1 MSSNT
6 ERSVEIAIGRRR
18 WNIAS
23 DDDYLS
29 RLGTDF
35 EPQTVALLDTLF
47 SSESVV
53 LDVGANIGCTSIL
66 FGQRARRV
74 IAFEPSPTTFRYLQ
88 RNIGGAELRN
98 VELHNFALGA
108 TEGASQLT
116 FAASNRSGGFVSDK
130 TRTSAG
136 HVTESIAIRR
146 LDDIAGNLAL
156 DALDLIK
163 LDVEGFER
171 SVLEG
176 APATLARF
184 RPAAAIELNHWC
196 LNALQRICVP
206 DFLDYLSATFP
217 VLLAVEGDR
226 YLDIKDAGERYIVMY
241 HHINHFQYV
250 NLVGAFSTDQL
261 ARFLARY
268 RHSS

>member
-1 MSSNT
+1 MSPNT

-47 SSESVV
+47 SSGSVV

-66 FGQRARRV
+66 FGERARRV
-74 IAFEPSPTTFRYLQ
+74 IAFEPSPTTFQYLH
-88 RNIGGAELRN
+88 RNIGNARLRN
-98 VELHNFALGA
+98 VELHNLALGA
-108 TEGASQLT
+108 TAGTSQLT
-116 FAASNRSGGFVSDK
+116 FAPSNRSGGFVSDK
-130 TRTSAG
+130 TTTSAG
-136 HVTESIAIRR
+136 HVTESISVRR
-146 LDDIAGNLAL
+146 LDDIADELAL

-163 LDVEGFER
+163 LDVEGFEQ

-176 APATLARF
+176 ARATVARF
-184 RPAAAIELNHWC
+184 RPAGAIELNHWC

-206 DFLDYLSATFP
+206 DFLDYLCATFP
-217 VLLAVEGDR
+217 VLVAVDGDR
-226 YLDIKDAGERYIVMY
+226 YLDVNDPAERYIVMY
-241 HHINHFQYV
+241 HHINHFRYV
-250 NLVGAFSTDQL
+250 NLVGAFSSDQL
-261 ARFLARY
+261 ARFLLRY